1 MHGITAVF
9 ESDRGDPVAGVGREI
24 AQRMC
29 TAVRLGVRDHRLG
42 QFAVI
47 ERLALGRGD
56 LGERRRQS
64 GRGENLADGGR
75 SAPRQ
80 EVLGESGHGAQDG
93 HGLRPLVGDDRGY
106 RITVARALDRRC
118 E

>member
-1 MHGITAVF
+1 MA
-9 ESDRGDPVAGVGREI
+9 SDRFQVVVPPDRSKPVSILIVEDEALV
-24 AQRMC
+24 ASY
-29 TAVRLGVRDHRLG
+29 
-42 QFAVI
+42 I
-47 ERLALGRGD
+47 E
-56 LGERRRQS
+56 
-64 GRGENLADGGR
+64 
-75 SAPRQ
+75 